1 MEQNFYIP
9 YQHYS
14 YIGEQMDTVHASF
27 YLSQESIDKARRIAY
42 KKYHNLKSVSRTVDE
57 IIASYK
63 EE

>member
-1 MEQNFYIP
+1 
-9 YQHYS
+9 
-14 YIGEQMDTVHASF
+14 MDTVHASF

-57 IIASYK
+57 IITSYK